1 MKEEIR
7 DWLIEQEEDDS
18 IQDFNFE
25 EDGDHP
31 DYEEWFRE
39 TYCSQ

>member
-7 DWLIEQEEDDS
+7 DWLIEQDEDDS
-18 IQDFNFE
+18 IQDFNLE
-25 EDGDHP
+25 EDCDHP

-39 TYCSQ
+39 TYCNK